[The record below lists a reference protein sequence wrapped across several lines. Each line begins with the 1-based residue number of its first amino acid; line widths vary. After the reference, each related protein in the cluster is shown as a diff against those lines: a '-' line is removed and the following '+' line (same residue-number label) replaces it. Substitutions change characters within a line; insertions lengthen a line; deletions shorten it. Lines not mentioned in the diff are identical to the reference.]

1 MTVRYIALFAALFAL
16 IVGVGVMMGA
26 PFTVRLIVEAFAF
39 ALIAMGLN
47 IQWGFGGLFNFGI
60 LGMLMVG
67 GFAVTF
73 VSAPINGAF
82 WASAGPL
89 MIGQTLIAAAIGA
102 VLIFFAHRVQ
112 RFGIKG
118 KARGTVIVIAWFIAY
133 VIVRSQ
139 MDPTAS

>member
-1 MTVRYIALFAALFAL
+1 
-16 IVGVGVMMGA
+16 IVGVSMMMGA
-26 PFTVRLIVEAFAF
+26 AFTMRLLVEAFAF

-73 VSAPINGAF
+73 ISYPLNTAF
-82 WASAGPL
+82 WSSEAPL
-89 MIGQTLIAAAIGA
+89 YVGRTVLAAAIGG

-112 RFGIKG
+112 RLGITG
-118 KARGTVIVIAWFIAY
+118 KWRGTVIVIAWFIAY
-133 VIVRSQ
+133 VIFR
-139 MDPTAS
+139 